1 MLRWDGKNPG
11 REKDRW
17 VLTDAAINWVN
28 ANTGKVYKA
37 NNGRLYEVV
46 GRVTHTKD
54 RRSSE
59 SIKFR
64 DVVTGNEVEYSSTRT
79 GGKSQNPFAG
89 GGY

>member
-1 MLRWDGKNPG
+1 
-11 REKDRW
+11 
-17 VLTDAAINWVN
+17 VN
-28 ANTGKVYKA
+28 ANTGKIYKA
-37 NNGRLYEVV
+37 GNGRLYEVV

-64 DVVTGNEVEYSSTRT
+64 DVVTGNELEFASTT
-79 GGKSQNPFAG
+79 AGGKEKRTSQNQFTG